1 MDKSKRSDPRGA
13 KKKNDPRRLPTI
25 ALTIKEKLFCVEY
38 CKDFNSK
45 RAAVAAGYSEKT
57 AGAIGCHML
66 KKDKIKRHID
76 KVKNNL
82 LEAAG
87 VSALSVLLE
96 LKKVAFQNPHYL
108 FDDWAKVKKFEDI
121 PEDIKAGIKEIKV
134 TEKSYGEVKEQFV
147 QFQMHDKLKALEMIV
162 KLLGLNEPEKTINM
176 NENKNFNIPLI
187 EWVEENEDE
196 KQDQ

>member
-96 LKKVAFQNPHYL
+96 LKKVAYTNITDFKDGWMTEVDFEKLSEDVKAALSEINYVERHTEYGTERIVK
-108 FDDWAKVKKFEDI
+108 FKVHDK
-121 PEDIKAGIKEIKV
+121 IKAITEINKMLGFNSAEKLDLMV
-134 TEKSYGEVKEQFV
+134 NDNRKTVSELFPTEEE
-147 QFQMHDKLKALEMIV
+147 I
-162 KLLGLNEPEKTINM
+162 EKK
-176 NENKNFNIPLI
+176 NK
-187 EWVEENEDE
+187 
-196 KQDQ
+196 